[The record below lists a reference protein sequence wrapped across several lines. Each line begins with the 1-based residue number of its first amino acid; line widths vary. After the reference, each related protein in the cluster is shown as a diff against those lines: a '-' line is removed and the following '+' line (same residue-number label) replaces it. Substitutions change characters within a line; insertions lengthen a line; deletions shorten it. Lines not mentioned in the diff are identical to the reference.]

1 MGFSKDSRE
10 RLMMGE
16 FYRLYEKWSEL
27 GKNMT
32 PERWEQLI
40 METDDFSA
48 TYCTDGDKTASHL
61 AALVL
66 GVACDNNRNAHLIEG
81 EAPVIINEVAQ
92 TSTLEV
98 FAAIFA
104 NGIIGRGM

>member
-1 MGFSKDSRE
+1 MMGFSKDSRE
-10 RLMMGE
+10 RRMMGE
-16 FYRLYEKWSEL
+16 FYRLYEKWDEL

-32 PERWEQLI
+32 PERWEDLI

-81 EAPVIINEVAQ
+81 EAPVIINDVSQ
-92 TSTLEV
+92 TSALEV
-98 FAAIFA
+98 FAAVLA
-104 NGIIGRGM
+104 NHMIGG